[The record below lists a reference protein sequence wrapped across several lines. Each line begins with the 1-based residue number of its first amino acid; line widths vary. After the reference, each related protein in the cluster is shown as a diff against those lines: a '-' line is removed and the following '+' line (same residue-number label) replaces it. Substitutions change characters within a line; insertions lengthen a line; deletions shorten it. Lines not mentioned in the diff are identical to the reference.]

1 QRALALLREIW
12 EVKLEPDQWSAT
24 AQASAHARKAS
35 SGSELWRCSE
45 RCGRRSWSPASS
57 YSAGISACEKGEQWQ
72 RALALFSEVWEAKL
86 ELDLIQLQCRD
97 QRVRERRT
105 VAGGPV
111 LAQHGVGGKAG
122 AQCHLYLHLWNL
134 RVRERRAV
142 AAGSGADQ
150 RDLIGADHQL
160 QCRDHRVRE
169 RRTVAA
175 GPVLA
180 QHGVGGKAGAQ
191 CHLYALW
198 ATTRR
203 VSTNSTLCRCSARW
217 RLRSGSQTLSAIA
230 LGSSRARRASS
241 GGRLCRCS
249 ARWCRRSWSAASSA
263 TALGSARARKPT
275 VSTVLASVGSA
286 SSLGRALSAYDG
298 PGLLPYASSPL
309 ISDVFERP
317 RACVQRRDQ
326 RVREGRAVAAIR
338 VDVQRDGAGDVGA
351 RCQPLPHRD
360 QRVREREAVSAA
372 PVPARRDVAGEGG
385 LSRPE
390 LQRQYQHTR

>member
-1 QRALALLREIW
+1 
-12 EVKLEPDQWSAT
+12 
-24 AQASAHARKAS
+24 AS
-35 SGSELWRCSE
+35 SGAAQGDLGGEVGTR
-45 RCGRRSWSPASS
+45 PMVS

-72 RALALFSEVWEAKL
+72 RALALLREMWEAEL
-86 ELDLIQLQCRD
+86 EPSVILQCRD
-97 QRVRERRT
+97 
-105 VAGGPV
+105 
-111 LAQHGVGGKAG
+111 K
-122 AQCHLYLHLWNL
+122 

-142 AAGSGADQ
+142 AAGPGAVQ
-150 RDLIGADHQL
+150 R
-160 QCRDHRVRE
+160 
-169 RRTVAA
+169 
-175 GPVLA
+175 
-180 QHGVGGKAGAQ
+180 GVGGEVGARSHSATMPGSARAGKANSG
-191 CHLYALW
+191 
-198 ATTRR
+198 RR
-203 VSTNSTLCRCSARW
+203 PCPCSAWCGRQSW
-217 RLRSGSQTLSAIA
+217 SPVSSLPIA

>member
-105 VAGGPV
+105 VAG
-111 LAQHGVGGKAG
+111 
-122 AQCHLYLHLWNL
+122 
-134 RVRERRAV
+134 
-142 AAGSGADQ
+142 
-150 RDLIGADHQL
+150 
-160 QCRDHRVRE
+160 
-169 RRTVAA
+169 

>member
-122 AQCHLYLHLWNL
+122 ANS
-134 RVRERRAV
+134 
-142 AAGSGADQ
+142 GS
-150 RDLIGADHQL
+150 RP
-160 QCRDHRVRE
+160 C
-169 RRTVAA
+169 
-175 GPVLA
+175 P
-180 QHGVGGKAGAQ
+180 
-191 CHLYALW
+191 
-198 ATTRR
+198 
-203 VSTNSTLCRCSARW
+203 CSAWCGRQSW
-217 RLRSGSQTLSAIA
+217 SPVSSLPIA